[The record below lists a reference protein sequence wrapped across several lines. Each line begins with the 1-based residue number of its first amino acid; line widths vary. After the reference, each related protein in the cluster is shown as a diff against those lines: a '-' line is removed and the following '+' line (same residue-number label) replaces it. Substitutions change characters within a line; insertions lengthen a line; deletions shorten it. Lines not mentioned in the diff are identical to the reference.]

1 MFILTVRGVFTS
13 MFSYNIVG
21 VLAHVGAGALVQ
33 QFKLFAWKGGV
44 RGFEPQSGLQVSKKE
59 NVSSPLAQVLTLWEA
74 SVTEY
79 LHLCFHTMLL
89 A

>member
-1 MFILTVRGVFTS
+1 MSSPALSASFEYLCYGSTAILTVFILTVRGVFAS

-59 NVSSPLAQVLTLWEA
+59 NVSSPLT
-74 SVTEY
+74 
-79 LHLCFHTMLL
+79 
-89 A
+89 